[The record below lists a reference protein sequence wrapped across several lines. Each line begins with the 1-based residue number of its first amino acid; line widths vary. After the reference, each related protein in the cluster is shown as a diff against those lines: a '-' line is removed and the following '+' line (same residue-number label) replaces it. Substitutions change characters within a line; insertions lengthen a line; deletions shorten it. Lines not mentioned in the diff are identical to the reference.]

1 MPHNY
6 FLQQDWY
13 GDIQYQHMDS
23 DIWWWYM
30 LDMSNYLSLLIT
42 QFSDVKRKDFWM
54 MFIHH
59 VVSIILLSFSW
70 VLNMY
75 KV

>member
-6 FLQQDWY
+6 FFQQDWY
-13 GDIQYQHMDS
+13 DDIQYQHMDS

-30 LDMSNYLSLLIT
+30 FDMSNYLSLLIT